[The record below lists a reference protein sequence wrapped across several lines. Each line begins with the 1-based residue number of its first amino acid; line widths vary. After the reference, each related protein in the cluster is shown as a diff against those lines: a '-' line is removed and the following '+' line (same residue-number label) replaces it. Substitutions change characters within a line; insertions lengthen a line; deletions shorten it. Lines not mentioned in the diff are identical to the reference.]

1 MRTKQFLS
9 VSMLALFASG
19 AALGQAAVPPP
30 DNVAG
35 PAPLPANVSPSAN
48 PAPTPA
54 SEPGGEI
61 IVTATK
67 RAQSLQD
74 IPLSVSVTSVDTIEK
89 AQIRDLIDLQSVV
102 PSLKIEQLNASGQ
115 TDFYIRGFGNGNGN
129 DGIESS
135 VGVFVDGVYRSRTF
149 SSLDD
154 LPEVQRIEVLRGPQ
168 STLFGKNVSA
178 GAISIITQKPQ
189 FNFGA
194 KAEISTGNYGLIQA
208 RAYATGP
215 VNDKLAIAL
224 FGAVDER
231 EGYLTNVITGAKIND
246 RNRKAVRADIL
257 WNPTDN
263 LSIRVIG
270 DYNESLEKCCGVVT
284 IQNGPAT
291 QFIGAPKPFGL
302 GAAIGD
308 PANKYNGNI
317 YFSTDPKNRLF
328 GGGGSAQIDWNIG
341 FATAT
346 SITAYRRQLNQSVQD
361 VDFTGAD
368 IASKNERADVHT
380 FTQEFRLASNGK
392 GRLNWLVGGFYED
405 ETLFSGRDTTFGTQI
420 RPYIDGL
427 VGGPAT
433 RPFVGRSNLFV
444 LEYLQSLVTPSII
457 PGQTYFKPGQGVHD
471 FYHLQQTS
479 YSLFGQADYKV
490 LRHLT
495 ITGGVAYLN
504 DRKAVVSDVVLT
516 DQFSAL
522 NLQNVP
528 QLPFVGV
535 PANAFAGLGAVQFF
549 YGNTTNHAPINFPNA
564 TDNGILK
571 GDKITYSAKAAY
583 DFGRRLNVY
592 FSYSTGWKA
601 SAYNLSSDSRPTDPN
616 GVGRTAAPE
625 NVTVYEVGA
634 KASFRGGFFNI
645 ALFDQAIKGFQSNAY
660 TGTGYIL
667 TNAGKESVRGVEVD
681 TAYAPARWLA
691 LTGAVTYL
699 DPKYDSF
706 KFAACAVFDTVRCP
720 TANGQFVSPFRDLS
734 GTKPGDIAEWTA
746 SMSATLS
753 HEFGD
758 GLGGYLRGEYDYTS
772 STLISESSPPPI
784 STFSRHEFNASL
796 GLTAER
802 AKLEAMLWVRN
813 LTNDRYL
820 IATFPTVAQ
829 TGSYS
834 AYPNLPR
841 TYGVTF
847 RKRF

>member
-1 MRTKQFLS
+1 MRTVQFLS
-9 VSMLALFASG
+9 VSALALLVSG
-19 AALGQAAVPPP
+19 AAFGQAAAPPP

-35 PAPLPANVSPSAN
+35 PAPLQPNVSPSAN
-48 PAPTPA
+48 PAPTP
-54 SEPGGEI
+54 EPGGEI

-115 TDFYIRGFGNGNGN
+115 TNFYIRGFGNGNGN

-149 SSLDD
+149 SSIDD
-154 LPEVQRIEVLRGPQ
+154 LPEIQRIEVLRGPQ

-178 GAISIITQKPQ
+178 GAISIVTQKPQ

-215 VNDKLAIAL
+215 INDRLAIAL
-224 FGAVDER
+224 FGSVNER
-231 EGYLTNVITGAKIND
+231 EGYLTNVTTGAKIND

-263 LSIRVIG
+263 LSIRIIG
-270 DYNESLEKCCGVVT
+270 DYNESLEKCCGVVA

-302 GAAIGD
+302 GATIGN
-308 PANKYNGNI
+308 PANKYDGNI
-317 YFSTDPKNRLF
+317 FFSTDPRNRLF
-328 GGGGSAQIDWNIG
+328 GGGGSAQIDWNVG

-368 IASKNERADVHT
+368 IANKNERADVHT
-380 FTQEFRLASNGK
+380 FTQEFRLASSGHGK
-392 GRLNWLVGGFYED
+392 LNWLVGGFYEN
-405 ETLFSGRDTTFGTQI
+405 ETLYSGRDTTFGTQI

-427 VGGPAT
+427 VGGPRT
-433 RPFVGRSNLFV
+433 GPFVGRSNLFV
-444 LEYLQSLVTPSII
+444 LEYLQSLVTPSIV
-457 PGQTYFKPGQGVHD
+457 PGSTYFKPGQGVHD

-490 LRHLT
+490 LPHLT

-504 DRKAVVSDVVLT
+504 DRKAAVSDVVLT

-522 NLQNVP
+522 NLQAVP

-549 YGNTTNHAPINFPNA
+549 YGNTTNHAPINYPNA

-571 GDKITYSAKAAY
+571 GDKITYSVKAAY

-601 SAYNLSSDSRPTDPN
+601 GAYNLSSDSRPADQN

-634 KASFRGGFFNI
+634 KASFHGGFLNV
-645 ALFDQAIKGFQSNAY
+645 ALFDQAIEGFQSNLY

-681 TAYAPARWLA
+681 TAYAPTRWLA

-706 KFAACAVFDTVRCP
+706 KLAACAVFDTLRCP
-720 TANGQFVSPFRDLS
+720 SVNGQFVSPFRDLS

-753 HEFGD
+753 HEFAG
-758 GLGGYLRGEYDYTS
+758 GIGGYLRGEYDYTS
-772 STLISESSPPPI
+772 STLISETSPPPI
-784 STFSRHEFNASL
+784 STFSRNDFNASL

-820 IATFPTVAQ
+820 VATFPTVAQ
-829 TGSYS
+829 SGSYS
-834 AYPNLPR
+834 GYPNMPR